1 MNKDMFSTSALFG
14 FYVSEQQK
22 LGQRNSL
29 WRESAAQTGGS
40 EYESSE
46 LGLKSSL
53 KLWVLLFL

>member
-1 MNKDMFSTSALFG
+1 MFSTSALFG

-40 EYESSE
+40 EYASSE